1 LTDLD
6 EEGLIIL
13 RSLQKEGRISY
24 AELSR
29 RTGIP
34 DSTIHDKIARLVSR
48 GVIKKFVGFL
58 NEEKVGV
65 DTVAIIGLE
74 TVAKLYNRVA
84 DALCEIDEVIEV
96 YGTIAELDLMIKVRT
111 TRDELS
117 NVLHRIRKIDGVDDI
132 YVSSILEIF
141 KEDHTLPL
149 KEPMKS

>member
-1 LTDLD
+1 MTDLD